1 MKKSIVAS
9 LVLASALAAGA
20 AAIPAQAHGD
30 VSCTVPRKERQPS
43 VKLQRDLRAA
53 GWNVK
58 KIQIYNGCYEVY
70 GFDEAGN
77 SVEAFFH
84 PKTLERIPVAN

>member
-9 LVLASALAAGA
+9 LVLVSALAAGV